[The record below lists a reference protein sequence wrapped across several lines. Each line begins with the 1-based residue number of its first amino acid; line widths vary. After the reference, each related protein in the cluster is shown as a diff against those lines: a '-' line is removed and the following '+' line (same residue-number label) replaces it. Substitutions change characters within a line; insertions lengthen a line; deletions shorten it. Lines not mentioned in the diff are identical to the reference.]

1 MSCTEMLPRVTRRTL
16 MGGLGAAFVLGQTK
30 VSVAAPGGDARLVVI
45 NMRGG
50 ADGLG
55 MIIPYGDPSLA
66 GLRAGLVPSN
76 MIKLDGFFALNP
88 AMPNFYAMMQAKQGM
103 AIHAVGPPVEV
114 RSHFA
119 AQDYLQNGST
129 GSLDTGWLNRAL
141 AVSGSSG
148 SGLAMASSV
157 PKLMRGTTLMPG
169 WAPEPYNQAP
179 TSLTGQVTT
188 VGVADSAIGPANAL
202 GFSDRAAWN
211 PIIGQRPNAATDLSH
226 LALIASKLLAGSSGP
241 RVAAMETDNFD
252 SHDDQNDVLPAGLGA
267 VDNALGMMQANLGSA
282 WANTVVLTMTEFGRT
297 AYENGTQGTDHGT
310 AFAVLLAGGA
320 VRGGMVMANWP
331 GLSSSQLFQGRDLA
345 PTVDFRAIAMGGAD
359 LAPWAV
365 ALYPADGVSW

>member
-76 MIKLDGFFALNP
+76 MIKIDGFFALNP

-226 LALIASKLLAGSSGP
+226 LALIASKLLAGSTGP

-320 VRGGMVMANWP
+320 VRGGMVMANCFRGAIWRRRWI
-331 GLSSSQLFQGRDLA
+331 SGRS
-345 PTVDFRAIAMGGAD
+345 RWGC
-359 LAPWAV
+359 
-365 ALYPADGVSW
+365 